1 MAAPR
6 IPRPLPPEG
15 FSVLVDRID
24 SSYRALGFLPG
35 YSRNSLSPKL
45 ILHATYLEVKIMQT
59 SYHEYTSLREV
70 GYEPEGFFSGPKL
83 LFSFTDDT
91 EYSVTPASTAI
102 LRDLLAFCQE
112 GNFPLSAAA
121 QQAATV
127 PQKP

>member
-45 ILHATYLEVKIMQT
+45 ILHSTYLEVKIMQT
-59 SYHEYTSLREV
+59 SYHEYTALREV
-70 GYEPEGFFSGPKL
+70 GYEAEGFFSGPKL
-83 LFSFTDDT
+83 LFRFTDDT
-91 EYSVTPASTAI
+91 EYTVTPASATI

-112 GNFPLSAAA
+112 GGFPLSEAA
-121 QQAATV
+121 QQAALA
-127 PQKP
+127 QKL